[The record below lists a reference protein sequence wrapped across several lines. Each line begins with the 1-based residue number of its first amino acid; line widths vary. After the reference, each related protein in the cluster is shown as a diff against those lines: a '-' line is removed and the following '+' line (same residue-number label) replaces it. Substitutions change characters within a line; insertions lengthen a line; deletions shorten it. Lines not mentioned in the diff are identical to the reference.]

1 MTTKYYKCKLDKCLQ
16 CPVLKWSTRTLQQDC
31 NKFWQIAK
39 QPLICGG
46 RVYWCKWCPRDY
58 SRPKYWLRARD
69 IRLAALEPSTAH
81 LFLPQPPASPRH
93 SSWQHLAVVN
103 NKSPLHKN
111 CHEERAAD
119 HLALWDLAQWWL
131 EHCLGPYH
139 DTQHA
144 IHWSHPWRMYRSAQC
159 QVCPIRMVDCI
170 HVLRAYRLC
179 HCFDHMSNHTGSS
192 NDALECWTSEWSQIS
207 GSRWNF
213 PAGYSLQALIKEQ
226 SRWHKWAENP
236 PDTPLYGLCPHC
248 INSTCLW
255 NGLNK
260 LQGIHMPRIKAFFV
274 LMRWPVMALE
284 LPCHKAHLC
293 QIQGQNACPIIYAFN
308 FHQYSIYCQRKTLHI
323 QWVHLNLNMF
333 STYFACFC
341 FGPPKLLIHKLH
353 LSNSFHSH
361 I

>member
-16 CPVLKWSTRTLQQDC
+16 CPVLKWSTRTLQQNC

-131 EHCLGPYH
+131 EHWLGPYH
-139 DTQHA
+139 DSQHA
-144 IHWSHPWRMYRSAQC
+144 IHWSHPWRMHRSAEC
-159 QVCPIRMVDCI
+159 QVCPIRMVDCM
-170 HVLRAYRLC
+170 HVLRGYRLC
-179 HCFDHMSNHTGSS
+179 HRFDHMSNHARSS
-192 NDALECWTSEWSQIS
+192 NDALECWTFEWSDIS
-207 GSRWNF
+207 GSHWNF
-213 PAGYSLQALIKEQ
+213 LAGCQWSLQALIKEQ
-226 SRWHKWAENP
+226 SRRAD
-236 PDTPLYGLCPHC
+236 DT
-248 INSTCLW
+248 
-255 NGLNK
+255 NGLRC
-260 LQGIHMPRIKAFFV
+260 LF
-274 LMRWPVMALE
+274 AL
-284 LPCHKAHLC
+284 
-293 QIQGQNACPIIYAFN
+293 
-308 FHQYSIYCQRKTLHI
+308 SRKTLRRLQTNQFRKVLKI
-323 QWVHLNLNMF
+323 RN
-333 STYFACFC
+333 STKASLKKWRRFTLVTVFC
-341 FGPPKLLIHKLH
+341 TWQLPSHDLHTHYRTSLQANAAGWDQTGIAKLFHKMT
-353 LSNSFHSH
+353 SVRRYV
-361 I
+361 